1 MTCSH
6 FEAKQGH
13 VHVWVMSFVLS
24 HFFSVKKNLFLE
36 ESESYR
42 CYVHVWRNGQ
52 IRSHAQK
59 YFLKVQKSGANEHL
73 PPPRPKR
80 KARHPYPQKAPK
92 NGDLLLSSPCVP
104 LFDCFCP
111 SLWWFYYAAVSLPS
125 HAVGSIP
132 ASNAPLL
139 QPAYLYS
146 FSDSQSLLGNPASSS
161 SSLNHESTNLPIP
174 AIQGIWFLIL
184 VCCIYEWCGV

>member
-1 MTCSH
+1 
-6 FEAKQGH
+6 
-13 VHVWVMSFVLS
+13 MSFVLS

-92 NGDLLLSSPCVP
+92 NGIFFSHLLASHSLIVFVLLSDGFTMLQFLSPPTPLVPSLLQTHPCFNLLTCTALLIHSHFWETLPLALLL
-104 LFDCFCP
+104 
-111 SLWWFYYAAVSLPS
+111 
-125 HAVGSIP
+125 
-132 ASNAPLL
+132 
-139 QPAYLYS
+139 
-146 FSDSQSLLGNPASSS
+146 
-161 SSLNHESTNLPIP
+161 
-174 AIQGIWFLIL
+174 
-184 VCCIYEWCGV
+184 